1 MSGGRKSRGRQKI
14 ELKKISNE
22 SNRQVTFSKRRSGL
36 FKKACELF
44 TLCGAYV
51 SLIIFSP
58 SEKVFS
64 FGLPNLYTVID
75 RYLSRVPPLNTGIQQ
90 FIESF
95 RSTKLRE
102 LNAELNQINDAL
114 DGEKRYSD
122 DLNHICKMT
131 EDPSW
136 WTCPVDEMSMD
147 QLELLK
153 KVLEELNKK
162 VAQLD
167 DRLEI
172 LDAPTQTQQSQMSQT
187 QFFQNPMLQP
197 HLFGFNNIGGEAGS
211 GSGSSKSF

>member
-136 WTCPVDEMSMD
+136 WTCPVDGMTMN

-153 KVLEELNKK
+153 KALEELNKN
-162 VAQLD
+162 VAEPAGRIETLGPP
-167 DRLEI
+167 I
-172 LDAPTQTQQSQMSQT
+172 QTPQSQISPT
-187 QFFQNPMLQP
+187 
-197 HLFGFNNIGGEAGS
+197 
-211 GSGSSKSF
+211 